1 MKQRGHKL
9 SGLLKI
15 LLTVLLIFLVYWVE
29 LPPMNPRS
37 PQFWT
42 FLVFAGAI
50 CLIVNFFSTI
60 RDFFYTLPRTDL
72 HTASAGFR
80 ALGKPVK
87 FFLGFLAFVAVL
99 LLVGNVIGAPLFH
112 ASRYKNLISVETGD
126 FTQDVAEIKM
136 SQIPVVDRDTASRL
150 GRRKLGEMS
159 DLVSQFEIE
168 EDFTQINYQG
178 TPYRVTPLIR

>member
-60 RDFFYTLPRTDL
+60 RDFFYTLPGPTCIR
-72 HTASAGFR
+72 
-80 ALGKPVK
+80 P
-87 FFLGFLAFVAVL
+87 
-99 LLVGNVIGAPLFH
+99 AP
-112 ASRYKNLISVETGD
+112 D
-126 FTQDVAEIKM
+126 FG
-136 SQIPVVDRDTASRL
+136 RL
-150 GRRKLGEMS
+150 ENR
-159 DLVSQFEIE
+159 
-168 EDFTQINYQG
+168 
-178 TPYRVTPLIR
+178 